1 MCAGPVYADGEA
13 TDEDLLVP
21 TISERTPMIKV
32 SQLTKRYGG
41 DVLAVDDL
49 SFDVAEGTVTGFL
62 GPNGAGKTT
71 TLRMLLGLVTPTSG
85 TATIN
90 GRPYGELDAPSHH
103 VGAVLEA
110 TSFHPGR
117 RGTRSPA
124 RAGRRRRPPGAS
136 GPSRSSSRSA
146 SAPPPIGE

>member
-1 MCAGPVYADGEA
+1 MTSIAVRG
-13 TDEDLLVP
+13 
-21 TISERTPMIKV
+21 
-32 SQLTKRYGG
+32 LTKRFG

-85 TATIN
+85 TATIA
-90 GRPYGELDAPSHH
+90 GRPYGELDAPFHH

-117 RGTRSPA
+117 RARDHLRVLAVAAGLPERRVRGP
-124 RAGRRRRPPGAS
+124 RAGRPG
-136 GPSRSSSRSA
+136 
-146 SAPPPIGE
+146 